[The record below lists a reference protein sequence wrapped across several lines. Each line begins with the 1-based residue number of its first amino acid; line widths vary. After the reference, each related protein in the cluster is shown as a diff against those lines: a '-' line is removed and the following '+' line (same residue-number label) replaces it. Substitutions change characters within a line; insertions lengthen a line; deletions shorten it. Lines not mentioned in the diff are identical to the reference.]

1 MEDQDAQLKAQVE
14 LSQQRVLHEANKVL
28 LQQAKNNMTEY
39 VSEMEP
45 IIEALNDLIE
55 LNINYKSEATEGNK
69 IFVDIEN

>member
-1 MEDQDAQLKAQVE
+1 
-14 LSQQRVLHEANKVL
+14 
-28 LQQAKNNMTEY
+28 MTEY

>member
-1 MEDQDAQLKAQVE
+1 MEAQDAQLKAQVE

-28 LQQAKNNMTEY
+28 LQQAQNNMTEY